1 MMFNSKVAWGD
12 QSSISVCLGEM
23 ERKSSSPHHAD
34 LVDRTS
40 EAGGRWI
47 CGPRLTRE
55 SPPTNS
61 DATWF
66 YSGVNDSLAVWMSP
80 PTNSDATWF
89 YSGVND
95 SLAVWIV
102 ILQERRK
109 PSMTTGRSTSA
120 AMDLLTHQS
129 HPASVRSQ
137 CNATAG
143 KIEHTKTRAVRQTDG
158 CMDLFSSG
166 GRRP

>member
-55 SPPTNS
+55 
-61 DATWF
+61 
-66 YSGVNDSLAVWMSP
+66 SP

>member
-1 MMFNSKVAWGD
+1 MFNSKVAWGD

-55 SPPTNS
+55 
-61 DATWF
+61 
-66 YSGVNDSLAVWMSP
+66 SP

>member
-23 ERKSSSPHHAD
+23 ERKSSSPNHAD

-55 SPPTNS
+55 
-61 DATWF
+61 
-66 YSGVNDSLAVWMSP
+66 SP